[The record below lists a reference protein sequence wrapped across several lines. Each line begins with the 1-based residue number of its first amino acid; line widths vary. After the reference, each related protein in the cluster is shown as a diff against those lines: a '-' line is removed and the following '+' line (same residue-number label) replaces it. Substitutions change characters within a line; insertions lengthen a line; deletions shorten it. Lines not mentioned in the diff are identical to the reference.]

1 MPLVSVASDLEIEKY
16 MERKAINRQ
25 LFKIAISLNK
35 VLSGENSMCLTYLR
49 QITFSYKNAK
59 KNLLG
64 MAERFN
70 DFTATF
76 RVFPILSWIRSH

>member
-59 KNLLG
+59 KKLTRYG
-64 MAERFN
+64 R
-70 DFTATF
+70 TF
-76 RVFPILSWIRSH
+76 